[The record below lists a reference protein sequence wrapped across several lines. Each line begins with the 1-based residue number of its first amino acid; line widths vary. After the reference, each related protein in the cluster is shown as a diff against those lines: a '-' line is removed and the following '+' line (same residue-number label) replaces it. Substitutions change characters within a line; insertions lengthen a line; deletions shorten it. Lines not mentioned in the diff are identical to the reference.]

1 MPVVEYFEEVASRVI
16 VEVDE
21 TPVIE
26 DEEVGFSVFTQ
37 EFGVTP
43 VCLGDGEFLEE
54 TRQSSVAGVEAI
66 TAGFVSECAG
76 EPRFANASGAGDEDI
91 EVAVEMAL
99 LQSSGDR

>member
-54 TRQSSVAGVEAI
+54 TRQSSVAV
-66 TAGFVSECAG
+66 VSRIISPG
-76 EPRFANASGAGDEDI
+76 ISRF
-91 EVAVEMAL
+91 ML
-99 LQSSGDR
+99 